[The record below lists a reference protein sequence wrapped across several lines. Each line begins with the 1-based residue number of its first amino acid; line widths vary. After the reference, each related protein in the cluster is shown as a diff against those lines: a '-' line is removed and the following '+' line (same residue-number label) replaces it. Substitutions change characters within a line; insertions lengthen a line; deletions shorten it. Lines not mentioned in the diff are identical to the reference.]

1 MPKWI
6 QDQALP
12 TKDECPFTGWGS
24 SFQAKCEVT
33 LPFQLTQFAPN
44 RKIEHP
50 VFLSESGSDSP
61 TSPDM
66 ILGCNLICKLGL
78 DLKFNDDTPA
88 IIWEDVE
95 VPMVPGG
102 HWTPAQIDEAF
113 TTILELPL
121 TLRQAET
128 NFEEKSPKQQQALW
142 HIVKKHSV
150 LFSGKLG
157 NLPCKP
163 VHPKLTNF
171 WMQKRFIQHLCP
183 LLYDIINRKRLIV
196 EIYKM
201 TEFHVDLIGPW
212 IIPQCPSKS
221 PELSAK
227 CEATASSPRVNYD

>member
-1 MPKWI
+1 MPRWI

-12 TKDECPFTGWGS
+12 TKDECPFTGLGS
-24 SFQAKCEVT
+24 SFQAKREVT
-33 LPFQLTQFAPN
+33 LPFGLTQFAPN

-61 TSPDM
+61 TSLDM
-66 ILGCNLICKLGL
+66 ILGCDLIGKLGL

-95 VPMVPGG
+95 VLMVPRG
-102 HWTPAQIDEAF
+102 HWAPAQIDEAF
-113 TTILELPL
+113 ATILEPPL

-128 NFEEKSPKQQQALW
+128 NFEEKSPTQRQALW

-150 LFSGKLG
+150 LFSRKLG

-171 WMQKRFIQHLCP
+171 WMQK
-183 LLYDIINRKRLIV
+183 
-196 EIYKM
+196 
-201 TEFHVDLIGPW
+201 
-212 IIPQCPSKS
+212 
-221 PELSAK
+221 
-227 CEATASSPRVNYD
+227 